1 MLFNDHGPALNTSSQ
16 LDSEQITYNPFLAT
30 NFLHSDY
37 DFRNDDMGE
46 SKQAVNLHKVSR
58 MFVCK
63 GKKVCNTIHW
73 LNPQKD

>member
-16 LDSEQITYNPFLAT
+16 LDPEQITYNPFVAS
-30 NFLHSDY
+30 FLHLLDY

-46 SKQAVNLHKVSR
+46 SKHAVNLHKVPR

-63 GKKVCNTIHW
+63 GKKSM
-73 LNPQKD
+73 

>member
-30 NFLHSDY
+30 SFLHSDY

-46 SKQAVNLHKVSR
+46 SKHAVNLHKVSR

-63 GKKVCNTIHW
+63 GEKKYVN
-73 LNPQKD
+73 